1 MKTVGLKKG
10 LLSSVLT
17 IISIFTVSFVS
28 YAAENTGDLEKP
40 SITILQNNGNSKLG
54 CFKLQNDGLEVQRE
68 FPDIDQNFVSSSPAI
83 VTYSAFSGSEVNG
96 NLVHVPLTAA
106 DATTFLV
113 TFRSSQEMT
122 LNEVEWKLFKY
133 NGSLEQRPY
142 DSRKINYND
151 FELDPASYYFAS
163 WTPSPGEG
171 DKPLVKGLYLCK
183 VTVKAKNS
191 SLRSTVKFKFEVE

>member
-1 MKTVGLKKG
+1 MKTAGLKEG
-10 LLSSVLT
+10 LFSSVVT
-17 IISIFTVSFVS
+17 VISIFVFSHVS
-28 YAAENTGDLEKP
+28 YAAENTGDLKKP
-40 SITILQNNGNSKLG
+40 SLTII
-54 CFKLQNDGLEVQRE
+54 QNDGNAKLGSINLRDDHENLQR
-68 FPDIDQNFVSSSPAI
+68 IDTNFVSSSPAI
-83 VTYSAFSGSEVNG
+83 VAYSAFTGDEVNN
-96 NLVHVPLTAA
+96 NLVHDPLTTA

-133 NGSLEQRPY
+133 NEALEQRSY

-191 SLRSTVKFKFEVE
+191 KLRSTVNFKFEVE